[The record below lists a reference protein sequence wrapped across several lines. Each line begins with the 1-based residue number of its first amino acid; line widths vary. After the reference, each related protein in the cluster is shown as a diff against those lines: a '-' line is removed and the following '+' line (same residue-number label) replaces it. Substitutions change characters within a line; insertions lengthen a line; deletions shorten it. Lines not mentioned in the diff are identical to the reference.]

1 MITGTIF
8 SSGNRSDCIEK
19 DRLLKR
25 LFITLIQQ
33 LYSLDSEILS
43 EFNKNQPQ
51 TVLKKREW

>member
-8 SSGNRSDCIEK
+8 SSGNRSDYIEK